1 MVEVLRKSMTSGYE
15 ALSSPQP
22 RAPVRQRDG
31 FGRYADQN
39 RHAGPLRKPPAAFG
53 TVCGVTIR
61 DMVEAD
67 LPQVMAIN
75 EANVPE
81 VGDIDLEQL
90 RFIVSESAARLVVE
104 VDGAIAGFCLVLAPG
119 SAYDSINYAWF
130 MERYPTD
137 WYLDR
142 VAFDAA
148 TQGKGFG
155 SQLYAEVELRLTAAA
170 ATGLTLEV
178 NIDPPNEPSLAFHDK
193 HGFAE
198 VGQQTSHDI
207 EVSLMRKSA
216 R

>member
-1 MVEVLRKSMTSGYE
+1 MTSGYE

-22 RAPVRQRDG
+22 RAPS
-31 FGRYADQN
+31 
-39 RHAGPLRKPPAAFG
+39 PLCSSAAFG
-53 TVCGVTIR
+53 TVWGVTIR
-61 DMVEAD
+61 DMIEAD

-104 VDGAIAGFCLVLAPG
+104 ADGAIAGFCLVLAPG

-148 TQGKGFG
+148 TQGKGLG
-155 SQLYAEVELRLTAAA
+155 SQLYAEVERRLTAAA

-178 NIDPPNEPSLAFHDK
+178 NIDPPNEPSLAFHNK
-193 HGFAE
+193 HGFVE
-198 VGQQTSHDI
+198 VGQQTSHGI

-216 R
+216 G